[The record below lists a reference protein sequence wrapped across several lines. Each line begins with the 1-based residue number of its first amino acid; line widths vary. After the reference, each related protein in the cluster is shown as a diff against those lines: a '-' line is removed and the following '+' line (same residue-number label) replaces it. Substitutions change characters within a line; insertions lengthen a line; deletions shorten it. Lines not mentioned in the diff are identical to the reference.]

1 MQKYVQIIKNT
12 LVSAVLC
19 ALFLLNFNLRQC
31 TRNPSATS
39 VVHCDTVKV
48 IDTIIYYKPVP
59 RDSIVI
65 RYVTEKLPVTPAPED
80 ITVPIIPD
88 SVEVKIPITQKK
100 YETDN
105 YTAYVS
111 GYNPTLD
118 SLLIKLPRTV
128 IKEEVQTFS
137 PRKKWSVGVQVG
149 YGVTVNKTPQFTPY
163 IGIGVT
169 YNLFSF

>member
-1 MQKYVQIIKNT
+1 MQKYEQIINKT
-12 LVSAVLC
+12 LIVVTLC

-31 TRNPSATS
+31 TKNPSVTS
-39 VVHCDTVKV
+39 VVHSDTVKV
-48 IDTIIYYKPVP
+48 IDTVIYYKPVP

-65 RYVTEKLPVTPAPED
+65 RHVTEKLPVT
-80 ITVPIIPD
+80 PD

-100 YETDN
+100 YESDN

-128 IKEEVQTFS
+128 IKEEVQTFKS
-137 PRKKWSVGVQVG
+137 VRKKWSVGVQVG
-149 YGVTVNKTPQFTPY
+149 YGVTVNKAPQFTPY
-163 IGIGVT
+163 IGVGVT